1 MTTLL
6 ENPLPII
13 FFGVIV
19 MAVLAAVAV
28 TYQRGV
34 VLLAMLGVLLL
45 VAGGVVLE
53 RLVVT
58 EVERVEASLDGVAAA
73 LEANDLNG
81 ALQYVSPSADQ
92 TRSRAG
98 EVLRWV
104 RFTEVKVN
112 SLEITINDLTS
123 PPTAEA
129 KFTGVFHFQDRTGKL
144 FRESYAMGLTVELR
158 LEGDRWLIT
167 NHIEHREVGL

>member
-6 ENPLPII
+6 ENPLPIV

-28 TYQRGV
+28 TTRRGV

-58 EVERVEASLDGVAAA
+58 EVERVEASLEGAAAA
-73 LEANDLNG
+73 LEANDLDR
-81 ALQYVSPSADQ
+81 AMQYVSPSADQ

-98 EVLRWV
+98 QVLRWV

-112 SLEITINDLTS
+112 NLEVTINDLTS

-129 KFTGVFHFQDRTGKL
+129 KFTGVFHFKDRTGQL
-144 FRESYAMGLTVELR
+144 FRESYATGLTVELR

-167 NHIEHREVGL
+167 NHIEHHEVGM